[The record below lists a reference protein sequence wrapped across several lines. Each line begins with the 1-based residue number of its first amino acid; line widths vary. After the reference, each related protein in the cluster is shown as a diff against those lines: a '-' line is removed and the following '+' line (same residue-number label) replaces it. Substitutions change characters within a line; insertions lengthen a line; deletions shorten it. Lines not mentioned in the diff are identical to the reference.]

1 MKAIAAYKYY
11 DAETLQEACA
21 TLNQYAG
28 KAQVLGGGTDLID
41 WMKRRFMPTPDILV
55 NIKKIPGLSGI
66 KEEGG
71 ALKIGATTT
80 LTDII
85 ENSTV
90 QSKYKALADAAMK
103 GPAPPIRNMATI
115 AGNLCQHVRC
125 WYYRWPDWYCYR
137 KGGPICFAPAGR
149 NIAHAIMEQKVCNAV
164 VASDPA
170 TALAAMNASV
180 TVQGTGGTREVA
192 VKDLYVVLGT
202 VLKPDEIITTV
213 TVPEAPSKQAFLK
226 SRVRNAV
233 DFALVSAAAATTSKG
248 TTVALG
254 GVAPIL
260 VAGSPDDVNAAIGKA
275 APLSE
280 NKYKV
285 SVAKAMVKR
294 VTA

>member
-11 DAETLQEACA
+11 DAATLQEACEV
-21 TLNQYAG
+21 LNQYAG
-28 KAQVLGGGTDLID
+28 KAKVLGGGTDLID
-41 WMKRRFMPTPDILV
+41 WMKRRFMLTPDVLV

-115 AGNLCQHVRC
+115 AGNLCQYVRC

-149 NIAHAIMEQKVCNAV
+149 NIAHAIMEQKVCN
-164 VASDPA
+164 
-170 TALAAMNASV
+170 
-180 TVQGTGGTREVA
+180 
-192 VKDLYVVLGT
+192 
-202 VLKPDEIITTV
+202 
-213 TVPEAPSKQAFLK
+213 
-226 SRVRNAV
+226 
-233 DFALVSAAAATTSKG
+233 
-248 TTVALG
+248 
-254 GVAPIL
+254 
-260 VAGSPDDVNAAIGKA
+260 
-275 APLSE
+275 
-280 NKYKV
+280 
-285 SVAKAMVKR
+285 
-294 VTA
+294 

>member
-28 KAQVLGGGTDLID
+28 KAKVLGGGTDLID
-41 WMKRRFMPTPDILV
+41 WMKRRFMLTPDILV

-90 QSKYKALADAAMK
+90 QSKYKALADSAMK

-115 AGNLCQHVRC
+115 AGNLCQYVRC

-213 TVPEAPSKQAFLK
+213 TIPEAPSKQAFLK

-254 GVAPIL
+254 GVAPII
-260 VAGSPDDVNAAIGKA
+260 VAGTPDEVNAAIDKA

-280 NKYKV
+280 NRYKV

>member
-1 MKAIAAYKYY
+1 LKAIAAYKYY
-11 DAETLQEACA
+11 DAATLQEACEV
-21 TLNQYAG
+21 LNQYAG
-28 KAQVLGGGTDLID
+28 KAKVLGGGTDLID
-41 WMKRRFMPTPDILV
+41 WMKRRFMLTPDVLV

-90 QSKYKALADAAMK
+90 QSKYKALADSAMK

-115 AGNLCQHVRC
+115 AGNLCQYVRC

-180 TVQGTGGTREVA
+180 TVQGTGGTREVT

-213 TVPEAPSKQAFLK
+213 TIPEAPSKQAFLK
-226 SRVRNAV
+226 SRIRNAT

-254 GVAPIL
+254 GVAPII
-260 VAGSPDDVNAAIGKA
+260 VAGTPDEVYAAIDKA

-280 NKYKV
+280 NRYKV
-285 SVAKAMVKR
+285 SVVKAMVKR

>member
-1 MKAIAAYKYY
+1 LKAIAAYKYY
-11 DAETLQEACA
+11 DAETLQEACEV
-21 TLNQYAG
+21 LNQYAG
-28 KAQVLGGGTDLID
+28 KAKVLGGGTDLID
-41 WMKRRFMPTPDILV
+41 WMKRRFMLTPDVLV

-66 KEEGG
+66 REEGG

-115 AGNLCQHVRC
+115 AGNLCQYVRC

-149 NIAHAIMEQKVCNAV
+149 NIPHAIMEQKVCNAV

-213 TVPEAPSKQAFLK
+213 TIPEAPSKQAFLK
-226 SRVRNAV
+226 SRIRNAV

-254 GVAPIL
+254 GVAPII
-260 VAGSPDDVNAAIGKA
+260 VAGTPDEVNAAIDKA

-280 NKYKV
+280 NRYKV